1 MNDAELSSI
10 LTAAEAALSSG
21 DQVDLRAVGFWG
33 AVAAAKTDPE
43 QGARYGSRIA
53 RIDRVAFER
62 WALFRMPVGAGTWAM
77 LVVAALGF
85 GVTAAAYSASEPWN
99 GLLLLGGTAG
109 LLIATHGLAHL
120 AVGALA
126 GIRFTHWFVGSV
138 RRPQP
143 GVKIDYETYLG
154 APARRRALM
163 HASGA
168 VVTKLVPFLMLGAAW
183 AMEAQAWV
191 WWALSLLGIGQVAA
205 DVLWSVKSS
214 DWKKYRREMRLARA
228 GF

>member
-33 AVAAAKTDPE
+33 AVAAAKTDSE

-85 GVTAAAYSASEPWN
+85 GVTAAAYSAAEPWN

-191 WWALSLLGIGQVAA
+191 WWALSLLGIGQLAA
-205 DVLWSVKSS
+205 DVLWSVRSS